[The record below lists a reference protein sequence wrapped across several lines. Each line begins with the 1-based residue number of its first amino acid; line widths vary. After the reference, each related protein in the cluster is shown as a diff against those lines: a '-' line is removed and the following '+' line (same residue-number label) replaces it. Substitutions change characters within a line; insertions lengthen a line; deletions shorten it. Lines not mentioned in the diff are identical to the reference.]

1 MIRAVLH
8 TKAARWN
15 KKGETKENISQ
26 ISKTNAII
34 YKYCGVEP
42 VVARAPYGEYNDK
55 TGYAMCTDSAVVMD
69 FSQRDTLYMH
79 ADTFKIFTFNINTD
93 SVYRKIHAYNKV
105 RAYRIDVQ
113 AVCDSL
119 VYSTLDS
126 CMTMYKDP
134 ITWNENR
141 QLVGEK
147 IMAFMNDS
155 TVDSVLVVGQA
166 LSIEKLD
173 DKDHY
178 NQVASKDMF
187 AYFKEG
193 DLYKSIAKGNV
204 RSIYYPVDEKDTTYI
219 GLNYNETDQMV
230 MYLEKKKLQEIWMPK
245 AEGTLYPMTQIPP
258 SKMYL
263 QNFAWFDYIRPT
275 DKNDIFNWR
284 GKHQGSEISKIKR
297 HDAPLQTLP
306 VQETTPPPPTN
317 TPEDE
322 PVQTEE
328 TPAVSP

>member
-1 MIRAVLH
+1 
-8 TKAARWN
+8 
-15 KKGETKENISQ
+15 
-26 ISKTNAII
+26 
-34 YKYCGVEP
+34 
-42 VVARAPYGEYNDK
+42 
-55 TGYAMCTDSAVVMD
+55 
-69 FSQRDTLYMH
+69 MH
-79 ADTFKIFTFNINTD
+79 ADSLKMYTFNIDTD
-93 SVYRKIHAYNKV
+93 SVWRRVHGFNHV
-105 RAYRIDVQ
+105 RAYRTDMQ

-141 QLVGEK
+141 QLLGEK

-178 NQVASKDMF
+178 NQVASRDMF

-193 DLYKSIAKGNV
+193 DLYKSVANGNV
-204 RSIYYPVDEKDTTYI
+204 RSIYYPIDEKDTTYI
-219 GLNYNETDQMV
+219 GLNYNETDMMV

-258 SKMYL
+258 SKKLL

-306 VQETTPPPPTN
+306 VQETTPPPPTS
-317 TPEDE
+317 TPDDE